1 MTFVTAKF
9 DLVDHDG
16 RPVTEASYRGRWSL
30 VYFGFTHCRVVCPRS
45 LTRLSNVLGA
55 LAPDLAHVIQPLYV
69 TVDPKRD
76 TPEVMRDYLTA
87 RYPLFVGLT
96 GTEDQVA
103 AAKDAFKVFS
113 RPKPDPENPANY
125 DVPHTAIT
133 YLIDPAGA
141 YATHWPET
149 SSADDVVSDLQ
160 ARLMITASQS

>member
-1 MTFVTAKF
+1 MTFITAKL

-16 RPVTEASYRGRWSL
+16 RPVTEASFRGQWLL

-45 LTRLSNVLGA
+45 LTRLSNVLDAIG
-55 LAPDLAHVIQPLYV
+55 PDLAQTIQPIYV

-76 TPEVMRDYLTA
+76 TPAVMREYLST
-87 RYPLFVGLT
+87 RYPRFLGLT
-96 GTEDQVA
+96 GTEEQVGE
-103 AAKDAFKVFS
+103 AKEAFKVFS
-113 RPKPDPENPANY
+113 RPKPDPHDPANY

-149 SSADDVVSDLQ
+149 RNANDIVSDLQ
-160 ARLMITASQS
+160 ARLRTPA

>member
-9 DLVDHDG
+9 NLVDHDG
-16 RPVTEASYRGRWSL
+16 RPVTEASFRGRWLL

-45 LTRLSNVLGA
+45 LTRLSNVLDA
-55 LAPDLAHVIQPLYV
+55 LAPDLAQTIQPLYV

-76 TPEVMRDYLTA
+76 TPAVMRDYLST
-87 RYPLFVGLT
+87 RYPRFLGLT
-96 GTEDQVA
+96 GSDEQVGE
-103 AAKDAFKVFS
+103 AKEAFKVFS
-113 RPKPDPENPANY
+113 RPKPDPHDPANY

-149 SSADDVVSDLQ
+149 RNTDDIVSDLQ
-160 ARLMITASQS
+160 ARLRTPA